1 MVKFVCFF
9 SLLSVLFVTSQFLFN
24 IEPCPSAC
32 LQKRLWGKDCVLLLP
47 KQTIIAALVTCGHPQ
62 LGRWTARTLPNL
74 VFYREQTTFRLVFLS
89 CNKYVQH
96 TCAVLG
102 TRKFK
107 LICLSC
113 QDNEY
118 KISCLQVISCFF
130 IWLNYPYL

>member
-1 MVKFVCFF
+1 MDNLRTLAHAFRNFQIAQIPVSFTVRKVQKVEGKRWSSLFVCFF

-89 CNKYVQH
+89 CNKYV
-96 TCAVLG
+96 
-102 TRKFK
+102 
-107 LICLSC
+107 
-113 QDNEY
+113 
-118 KISCLQVISCFF
+118 
-130 IWLNYPYL
+130 